1 MNGKK
6 EFEMIDEQQVAY
18 STILKL
24 VGNSIGSNKKHTII
38 VQGGAGTG
46 KSVIAINLLAK
57 IINNGFSA
65 VYATK
70 NSAPRTAFSSTL
82 TRGKYTIAY
91 LKGLFKSSGSFYNA
105 PSNTF
110 DCVLCDE
117 AHRLNRK
124 SGMYSNLGENQ
135 VKEIINAAKISVFFI
150 DEDQVV
156 TTKDIGSINEIK
168 MWTNQLG
175 SIVHFNDSLKLKS
188 QFRCNGSDG
197 YIAFLDN
204 LLQIRETAN
213 YTFDL
218 DYDVRVFSDPNE
230 MRDELRKTN
239 INNKSR
245 MIAGYCY
252 PWNSQHD
259 KTKYDIFLE
268 NGFKAQ

>member
-1 MNGKK
+1 
-6 EFEMIDEQQVAY
+6 
-18 STILKL
+18 
-24 VGNSIGSNKKHTII
+24 
-38 VQGGAGTG
+38 
-46 KSVIAINLLAK
+46 
-57 IINNGFSA
+57 
-65 VYATK
+65 
-70 NSAPRTAFSSTL
+70 
-82 TRGKYTIAY
+82 
-91 LKGLFKSSGSFYNA
+91 
-105 PSNTF
+105 
-110 DCVLCDE
+110 
-117 AHRLNRK
+117 
-124 SGMYSNLGENQ
+124 
-135 VKEIINAAKISVFFI
+135 
-150 DEDQVV
+150 
-156 TTKDIGSINEIK
+156 
-168 MWTNQLG
+168 MWANQLG